1 MKSLIVTLA
10 MCIGNLVLAQQSNPT
25 YLELNSPKSGIACES
40 DSSER
45 EILLEKIEGN
55 NKTKI
60 GAYQGN
66 GCKFSLNKKLDLGK
80 YVFTVS
86 GLNIQETKIEFD
98 ITEENRRKII
108 QNIELNEKT
117 NDLNEVT
124 VYGNQRQYMKVE
136 SDKTTINVK
145 ENGLLNSGT
154 TLEAIKKLPG
164 VVTSPA
170 GGLTLNGKGV
180 VVYIDGAPSNLT
192 GTDLQNYLNSL
203 PANAI
208 EKVELIYDPGAA
220 YDANASGSIIN
231 IVTNGKK
238 MKGVNASFNMNYNFN
253 KYQKPSPQILLNGKE
268 NNLSWQTMLGVN
280 YIESENRNRNIQ
292 EFTFFTPPVRL
303 NQESFTLNTFRNVY
317 WRTGLNYKLSEKSN
331 VLFNYNMSLSS
342 DRSDTKSSTLSNT
355 IDFENNGLSKT
366 KANNHE
372 LSLQFKTKLDTL
384 GRTLDVTAYTNIFDR
399 NPLSQSTSFENN
411 IYTYNNANIDFGL
424 TNYYVKYDFAFPF
437 EKYAFTINTGGK
449 YNTTKVKDFGRYNF
463 ENESD
468 AIFDS
473 NTYESEIDFDYSE
486 HNLAFYVEARK
497 KIKKFNFTAGV
508 RFENFEVVR
517 EASTVADKIEFN
529 NTRFFPNASILFEAT
544 ENINLSTSYSKK
556 ISQPGYYTIDPNNN
570 SNFNRYNSSVGNIEL
585 QPIFYDNYGFKISA
599 FQYVNL
605 GANYT
610 VAKNDTQFLF
620 SAEDGELVSNRTFAA
635 FDKIKTFS
643 AYLSFPIPLDYFFK
657 GKEEFAKR
665 MNEIDKMNYIYANIN
680 YIKTD
685 IEGYDFTFSNKGI
698 VNFGAESQ
706 IHLPWGIIN
715 NMSYFFL
722 PKGNWEIYR
731 IEKPI
736 QQFDISFNKTFMDK
750 KLKVGVHCF
759 DVFNANE
766 VNALVEGK
774 NLRTLF
780 YEKQDSRTFRI
791 SVTYNFGNLKLQT
804 ENTNIDVE
812 KANEGSKG
820 L

>member
-1 MKSLIVTLA
+1 MKSLIATLA
-10 MCIGNLVLAQQSNPT
+10 LCIGQLVFAQQTPT
-25 YLELNSPKSGIACES
+25 YLELNSPKNGTPCES
-40 DSSER
+40 DVSER
-45 EILLEKIEGN
+45 EILLEKVEGN

-60 GAYQGN
+60 GAYRGT
-66 GCKFSLNKKLDLGK
+66 GCKFTLTKKLELGN
-80 YVFTVS
+80 YSLTVS
-86 GLNIQETKIEFD
+86 GLNIQEAKIEFEV
-98 ITEENRRKII
+98 TAENREKII
-108 QNIELNEKT
+108 QNIELADKT
-117 NDLNEVT
+117 NELSEVT

-136 SDKTTINVK
+136 SDKTTINIK

-154 TLEAIKKLPG
+154 TLEAVKKLPG
-164 VVTSPA
+164 VITSPS
-170 GGLTLNGKGV
+170 GSITLNGKGV
-180 VVYIDGAPSNLT
+180 TIYIDGAPSNLT

-203 PANAI
+203 PANSI
-208 EKVELIYDPGAA
+208 EKVELIYDPGAS

-231 IVTNGKK
+231 IVTNGKR
-238 MKGVNASFNMNYNFN
+238 MKGVNASFNINYNFN

-268 NNLSWQTMLGVN
+268 NNLSWQTMFGVN
-280 YIESENRNRNIQ
+280 YVERENRNRNGQ
-292 EFTFFTPPVRL
+292 EFTYFNPPVRL
-303 NQESFTLNTFRNVY
+303 EQESFDHITYRNLY
-317 WRTGLNYKLSEKSN
+317 WRTGINYKLSDKSN
-331 VLFNYNMSLSS
+331 LLFNYNMSLAN
-342 DRSDTKSSTLSNT
+342 DRNDNKSSALSNS
-355 IDFENNGLSKT
+355 IDFTNNGISKT
-366 KANNHE
+366 KSNNQE

-384 GRTLDVTAYTNIFDR
+384 GRTLDVIAYTNIFDR
-399 NPLSQSTSFENN
+399 NPLSQSTSFEDNV
-411 IYTYNNANIDFGL
+411 YTYNNSDIDFAL
-424 TNYYVKYDFAFPF
+424 TNYYLKYDFSFPF

-463 ENESD
+463 EEPSD
-468 AIFDS
+468 AIFNS
-473 NTYESEIDFDYSE
+473 NHYELEIDFDYSE

-497 KIKKFNFTAGV
+497 KYKKFNLTAGV
-508 RFENFEVVR
+508 RFENFEVER
-517 EASTVADKIEFN
+517 EASSVADKIKFN
-529 NTRFFPNASILFEAT
+529 NTRFFPNASLMFEAT
-544 ENINLSTSYSKK
+544 ENINFSTSYSKK
-556 ISQPGYYTIDPNNN
+556 VSQPGYYTIDPNNS
-570 SNFNRYNSSVGNIEL
+570 SNFNRYNTSVGNIAL

-620 SAEDGELVSNRTFAA
+620 SAEDGELISNRTFAS
-635 FDKIKTFS
+635 FDRIKTFS

-657 GKEEFAKR
+657 SKEEFAKR

-680 YIKTD
+680 YVKTD
-685 IEGYDFTFSNKGI
+685 IEGYDFTFKNTGI

-750 KLKVGVHCF
+750 KLKIGVHCF

-791 SVTYNFGNLKLQT
+791 SLTYNFGNLKLQT
-804 ENTNIDVE
+804 ENTNIQVE

>member
-1 MKSLIVTLA
+1 MKSLIVAFAL
-10 MCIGNLVLAQQSNPT
+10 CVGQLVFAQQPPT
-25 YLELNSPKSGIACES
+25 YLELNSPKSGIPCEN

-55 NKTKI
+55 SKTKI
-60 GAYQGN
+60 GAYRGN
-66 GCKFSLNKKLDLGK
+66 GCKFTLTKKLELGN
-80 YVFTVS
+80 YSFTIS
-86 GLNIQETKIEFD
+86 GLNIQQAKIAFEV
-98 ITEENRRKII
+98 TAENREKII
-108 QNIELNEKT
+108 QNIELTDKT
-117 NDLNEVT
+117 NELSEVT

-136 SDKTTINVK
+136 SDKTTINIK

-154 TLEAIKKLPG
+154 TLEAVKKLPG
-164 VVTSPA
+164 VITSPS
-170 GGLTLNGKGV
+170 GSLTLNGKGV
-180 VVYIDGAPSNLT
+180 TIYIDGAPSNLT

-203 PANAI
+203 PANSI
-208 EKVELIYDPGAA
+208 EKIELVYDPGAS

-238 MKGVNASFNMNYNFN
+238 MKGVNASFNINYNFN

-268 NNLSWQTMLGVN
+268 NNLSWQTMFGVN
-280 YIESENRNRNIQ
+280 YVERENRNRNGQ
-292 EFTFFTPPVRL
+292 EFTYFNPPVRL
-303 NQESFTLNTFRNVY
+303 EQESFDLITYRNLY
-317 WRTGLNYKLSEKSN
+317 WRTGINYKLSNQSN
-331 VLFNYNMSLSS
+331 LLFNYNMSLAN
-342 DRSDTKSSTLSNT
+342 DRNDNKSSALSNT
-355 IDFENNGLSKT
+355 IDFTNNGISKT
-366 KANNHE
+366 KANNQE

-384 GRTLDVTAYTNIFDR
+384 GRTLDITAYTNLFDR
-399 NPLSQSTSFENN
+399 NPLNQSTSFENN
-411 IYTYNNANIDFGL
+411 VYTYNNSDIDFAL
-424 TNYYVKYDFAFPF
+424 TNYYLKYDLSFPF

-463 ENESD
+463 EEPSD
-468 AIFDS
+468 AIFNS
-473 NTYESEIDFDYSE
+473 NHYESEIDFDYSE

-497 KIKKFNFTAGV
+497 KYKKFNLTAGV
-508 RFENFEVVR
+508 RFENFEVER
-517 EASTVADKIEFN
+517 EASSVADKIKFN
-529 NTRFFPNASILFEAT
+529 NTRFFPNASIMFEAT
-544 ENINLSTSYSKK
+544 ENINFSTSYSKK
-556 ISQPGYYTIDPNNN
+556 VSQPGYYTIDPNNS
-570 SNFNRYNSSVGNIEL
+570 SNFNRYNTSVGNMAL

-610 VAKNDTQFLF
+610 IAKNDTQFLF
-620 SAEDGELVSNRTFAA
+620 SAEDGELVSNRTFAS
-635 FDKIKTFS
+635 FDRIKTFS

-657 GKEEFAKR
+657 SKEEFAKR

-680 YIKTD
+680 YVKTD
-685 IEGYDFTFSNKGI
+685 IEGYDFTFKNTGI

-731 IEKPI
+731 IERPI

-750 KLKVGVHCF
+750 KLKIGVHCF

-791 SVTYNFGNLKLQT
+791 SLTYNFGNLKLQT
-804 ENTNIDVE
+804 ENTNIEVE
-812 KANEGSKG
+812 KAKEGGKG